1 MRVLT
6 VCSGNIC
13 RSPTAEAALREALE
27 EAGLTDRVEVDS
39 AGTGS
44 WHLGDPPD
52 RRMVAAAAEAGLAVG
67 GRARQVTPADLDA
80 FDLVLTM
87 DRANHRDVLRLA
99 EGHGHADGLGRADVR
114 MFREFDPQADRP
126 DAEVPDPYYG
136 GRGVFDEVVVLTRRT
151 AKQIVEHLRGELA

>member
-27 EAGLTDRVEVDS
+27 EAGLADRVEVDS

-52 RRMVAAAAEAGLAVG
+52 RRMVAAAAEVGLAIG
-67 GRARQVTPADLDA
+67 GRARRVAPADLDG

-99 EGHGHADGLGRADVR
+99 DGHGHAEVR
-114 MFREFDPQADRP
+114 MFREFDPEADRA

-136 GRGVFDEVVVLTRRT
+136 GRGVFDEVVVLARRT

>member
-27 EAGLTDRVEVDS
+27 EAGLADRVEVDS

-52 RRMVAAAAEAGLAVG
+52 RRMIAAGAEAGLSIN
-67 GRARQVTPADLDA
+67 GRARRITPEDLET

-87 DRANHRDVLRLA
+87 DRSNHRDVLRLA
-99 EGHGHADGLGRADVR
+99 AANARADVR
-114 MFREFDPQADRP
+114 MFREFDPQAGRP

-136 GRGVFDEVVVLTRRT
+136 GRGVFDEVVVLARRT